1 MDVESTK
8 SAHSGTRRRG
18 LADVFGRRYD
28 DYFRDRPPVPFEVV
42 ARDGAT
48 HRFGVTDTDQ
58 ARFAL
63 VVRDDAGQR
72 ALVSL
77 DQLQVALAYLR
88 GHLDVEGDLAAVLSM
103 RKFFSDLHPAAFLG
117 RWAPALWRGRTD
129 HDRRTISHHYDLD
142 SDFFLTFLDTRHRC
156 YTQGVFAGD
165 DEPLEDAVTRK
176 LDLALDAIGVKPGD
190 RVLEVGGGWG
200 AFAEHAARRGIDVTT
215 VTLAAE
221 SERYLNDLFA
231 REQLPVTV
239 VREHILRYA
248 SRQPYDAI
256 VNMGVTEHLPDYAA
270 TLRAYARL
278 LRPGGRVY
286 LDALAMRRKHH
297 VSTFFKQY
305 VYPGR
310 SAPLLLHSYLRQVA
324 RSPFELLNVE
334 DDRHNY
340 YLTCRAWAQRLDA
353 RREEITARWGEE
365 LYRRFRIFL
374 WGSAS
379 GFDSRLVQAYR
390 WTLRRVPPA
399 TTG

>member
-1 MDVESTK
+1 MNPQRST
-8 SAHSGTRRRG
+8 STT
-18 LADVFGRRYD
+18 LAGVFGRRYD
-28 DYFRDRPPVPFEVV
+28 QYFRDRTPVPFEVV
-42 ARDGAT
+42 TRDGRTHSFGGDQPLFTLVARDEP
-48 HRFGVTDTDQ
+48 
-58 ARFAL
+58 
-63 VVRDDAGQR
+63 GQR
-72 ALVSL
+72 ALISL
-77 DQLQVALAYLR
+77 DQLQVALAYLG
-88 GHLDVEGDLAAVLSM
+88 GHLDVEGDIAAALSI
-103 RKFFSDLHPAAFLG
+103 RKFFADRHPIAFLG
-117 RWAPALWRGRTD
+117 RWMPSLWQGRTG
-129 HDRRTISHHYDLD
+129 HDRRTISQHYDLD
-142 SDFFLTFLDTRHRC
+142 SDFFLTFLDSRHRC
-156 YTQGVFAGD
+156 YTQGVFAAD
-165 DEPLEDAVTRK
+165 DEALEDAVTRK

-221 SERYLNDLFA
+221 SERYLNGLFA

-248 SRQPYDAI
+248 SAEPYDAI
-256 VNMGVTEHLPDYAA
+256 VNMGVTEHLPDYRAS
-270 TLRAYARL
+270 LRAYARL

-286 LDALAMRRKHH
+286 LDALAMRSKFH
-297 VSTFFKQY
+297 VSTFFKQH

-324 RSPFELLNVE
+324 HSPFELLNVQ

-340 YLTCRAWAQRLDA
+340 YLTCRAWAERLDA

-379 GFDSRLVQAYR
+379 GFDTRLVQAYR
-390 WTLRRVPPA
+390 WTLQRLPA
-399 TTG
+399 PGTAV